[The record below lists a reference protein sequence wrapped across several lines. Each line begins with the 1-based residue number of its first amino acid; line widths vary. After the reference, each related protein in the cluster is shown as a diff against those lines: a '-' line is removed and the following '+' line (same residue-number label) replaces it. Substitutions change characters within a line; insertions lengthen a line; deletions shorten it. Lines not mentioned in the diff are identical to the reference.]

1 MTRRTLILGGV
12 RSGKS
17 FYGESLARA
26 DGREVTVVA
35 TATAGDA
42 EMAARIAAHR
52 ARRPPAWSVIET
64 PVRLA
69 ETLRQTCRPERVVIV
84 DCLTLWITSLL
95 SADDEALADRET
107 QALCARL
114 PELPGGLI
122 LVSNETSL
130 GIVPVGALTRRYLDC
145 AGALHRRVAAE
156 MDRVVLLVAGLPLT
170 LKGSS

>member
-1 MTRRTLILGGV
+1 
-12 RSGKS
+12 
-17 FYGESLARA
+17 
-26 DGREVTVVA
+26 
-35 TATAGDA
+35 
-42 EMAARIAAHR
+42 
-52 ARRPPAWSVIET
+52 
-64 PVRLA
+64 
-69 ETLRQTCRPERVVIV
+69 
-84 DCLTLWITSLL
+84 
-95 SADDEALADRET
+95 

-170 LKGSS
+170 LKGSSWPLLSFPPTAQAPGSRSSGASPSPSLAAPLCHSRHWRPSSPRSR

>member
-1 MTRRTLILGGV
+1 MTRRTLVLGGV

-17 FYGESLARA
+17 LYAEGLARA
-26 DGREVTVVA
+26 DGRGVTVVA
-35 TATAGDA
+35 TATADDA

-64 PVRLA
+64 PIHLV
-69 ETLRQTCRPERVVIV
+69 ETLQRTCRRDRVVIV
-84 DCLTLWITSLL
+84 DCLTLWITNLVCS
-95 SADDEALADRET
+95 DDDALADRET
-107 QALCARL
+107 RALCDLL

-130 GIVPVGALTRRYLDC
+130 GIVPTGALTRRYLDC
-145 AGALHRRVAAE
+145 AGALHRRVAVE

-170 LKGSS
+170 LKGSP